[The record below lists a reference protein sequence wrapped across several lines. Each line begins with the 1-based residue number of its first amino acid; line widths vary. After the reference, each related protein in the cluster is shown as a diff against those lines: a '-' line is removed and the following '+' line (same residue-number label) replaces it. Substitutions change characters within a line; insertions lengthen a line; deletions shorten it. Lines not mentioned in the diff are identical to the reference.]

1 LRNGQR
7 SQELPAGQLRPAR
20 HCFGRARRATTT
32 TAIALLPAFVSAAPA
47 RGPLPPPVSPTCI
60 TSPFGPRSLAHDPL
74 HDTFHYGID
83 LRAAPGTPVRAVAP
97 GVIIGIDRRGA
108 GGLEVRV
115 RHPGFTALY
124 GHLGRLAPAFAEGK
138 RSVVAGEELG
148 VVGRSGLTFGPH
160 LYFEMNVGGERVDPA
175 PSIGAAPCSK

>member
-1 LRNGQR
+1 M
-7 SQELPAGQLRPAR
+7 RPA
-20 HCFGRARRATTT
+20 
-32 TAIALLPAFVSAAPA
+32 AIAPLLAFVSAAPA
-47 RGPLPPPVSPTCI
+47 PVPLPPPVSPTCI
-60 TSPFGPRSLAHDPL
+60 TSPFGPRTLAHDPL

-83 LRAAPGTPVRAVAP
+83 LRAAPGAPVRAVAP
-97 GVIIGIDRRGA
+97 GVIVGVDRRGA

-138 RSVVAGEELG
+138 RAVTAGEELG

-160 LYFEMNVGGERVDPA
+160 LYFEMAIDGERVDPA
-175 PSIGAAPCSK
+175 PSIAAARCPK